1 MKLLR
6 GRVDWMEGRG
16 NRPILYLLL
25 QDVPSDDDMRFEQR
39 GDLYFAERD
48 GFCSFFSWRGVP
60 DRGFGGHGFGI
71 TMTTGE
77 KKVLQGPWSSRSD
90 VMNDAGFG
98 PCMDVVYS
106 DNVKDF
112 TCGQGRGGAVLVSLL
127 RDNALVIDIGE
138 GYTWRPG
145 STYAAEVAFPAG
157 STFSLA
163 CSGYVSEHR
172 KNDRFRD
179 FVSVPELY
187 PDGMR
192 IDRLR
197 SAILAA
203 QAAGQHELAHEIA
216 ARYTR
221 YRRVGALESLVAL
234 SGYEPAVKLSN
245 GEFWTKPD

>member
-25 QDVPSDDDMRFEQR
+25 QDVPPRGEMRFEQR

-48 GFCSFFSWRGVP
+48 GFCAFYSWNGTQ
-60 DRGFGGHGFGI
+60 DNGFGGAHLLI
-71 TMTTGE
+71 TMITGE
-77 KKVLQGPWSSRSD
+77 NRVLQGPWSSRSSA
-90 VMNDAGFG
+90 MNDVGFG
-98 PCMDVVYS
+98 PCVEVVYS
-106 DNVKDF
+106 EHVKDF
-112 TCGQGRGGAVLVSLL
+112 TCGLGRGGAVLVSLL
-127 RDNALVIDIGE
+127 RDNALLIDIGE

-163 CSGYVSEHR
+163 CSGYVSEPR
-172 KNDRFRD
+172 KDGRFQD

-192 IDRLR
+192 IDQLR
-197 SAILAA
+197 NAILAA
-203 QAAGQHELAHEIA
+203 QAANHHELAHVIA
-216 ARYTR
+216 ARYAR
-221 YRRVGALESLVAL
+221 YHRVGALESLVAL
-234 SGYEPAVKLSN
+234 SGYEPAVKLPN